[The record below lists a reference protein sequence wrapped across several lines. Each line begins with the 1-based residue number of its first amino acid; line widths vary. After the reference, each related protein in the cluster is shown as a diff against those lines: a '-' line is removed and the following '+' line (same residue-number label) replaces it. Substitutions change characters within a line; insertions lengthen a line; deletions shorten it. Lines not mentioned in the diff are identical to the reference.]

1 MKYAL
6 TGRMSKEVDRYTIDK
21 MGVPSLVLMER
32 AAVSTATKV
41 AEIVALFR
49 RNVRILAVCGKG
61 NNGADAAAAAR
72 ILSWQGVAVDIAVI
86 EDDRKGTEEFATQI
100 AIAKNGGLNFVTV
113 SAIPEYDIII
123 DGIFG
128 TGLSRDVE
136 GIYADVMDLINSS
149 NNVVVSVDIPSG
161 IDSETGEIL
170 SKAVKADATVTFGY
184 NKVGNMIYPGKEL
197 SGEVTVADIGFC
209 PEAIKTLNPCMYFTE
224 DDLRKIPDRKA
235 YSNKGTYGK
244 ILVIAGSHNMSGA
257 AYLSGAAAYR
267 TGAGL
272 VEILTYEGN
281 TDIIKKLL
289 PEAIVTGYSGDNYD
303 SVLENS
309 LKKATC
315 VILGPGLSKD
325 VTAHNITRKVLE
337 SCEVPLIIDADALN
351 IIAEDI
357 SLLKSYSHVAIITP
371 HIGEL
376 VRLTGLTKEELLK
389 DSVAAA
395 KHFAKEFN
403 VILVMKNAVTVVAEP
418 YENGRVYI
426 NPSGTGAMSK
436 AGMGD
441 VLTGAVAGMI
451 SLRLEPFSAACMG
464 VYLHGIAGEIAEEEQ
479 GSHSVMA
486 GDVVNTLG
494 KAVNK

>member
-6 TGRMSKEVDRYTIDK
+6 TGRMSKEVDRFTIDK

-32 AAVSTATKV
+32 AAVSTAMKV

-61 NNGADAAAAAR
+61 NNGADAVAAAR

-86 EDDRKGTEEFATQI
+86 DDDRKETEEFATQMTI
-100 AIAKNGGLNFVTV
+100 AGNSGLNFVNV

-128 TGLSRDVE
+128 TGLSRNVE
-136 GIYADVMDLINSS
+136 GIYADVIDLINCS

-161 IDSETGEIL
+161 IDSETGAVL

-244 ILVIAGSHNMSGA
+244 ILVIAGSRDMSGA
-257 AYLSGAAAYR
+257 AYLSGASAYR

-272 VEILTYEGN
+272 VEILTYESN

-289 PEAIVTGYSGDNYD
+289 PEAIVTGYNEDNYCCM
-303 SVLENS
+303 LEKS
-309 LKKATC
+309 LKKPHA
-315 VILGPGLSKD
+315 LFL
-325 VTAHNITRKVLE
+325 
-337 SCEVPLIIDADALN
+337 VPDFQKI
-351 IIAEDI
+351 
-357 SLLKSYSHVAIITP
+357 
-371 HIGEL
+371 
-376 VRLTGLTKEELLK
+376 
-389 DSVAAA
+389 
-395 KHFAKEFN
+395 
-403 VILVMKNAVTVVAEP
+403 
-418 YENGRVYI
+418 
-426 NPSGTGAMSK
+426 
-436 AGMGD
+436 
-441 VLTGAVAGMI
+441 
-451 SLRLEPFSAACMG
+451 
-464 VYLHGIAGEIAEEEQ
+464 
-479 GSHSVMA
+479 
-486 GDVVNTLG
+486 
-494 KAVNK
+494 

>member
-21 MGVPSLVLMER
+21 MGLPSLVLMER

-244 ILVIAGSHNMSGA
+244 ILVIAGSHDMSGA

-376 VRLTGLTKEELLK
+376 VRLTGLAKEELIK

-395 KHFAKEFN
+395 KRFAKEFN

>member
-6 TGRMSKEVDRYTIDK
+6 TGRMSKEVDRFTIDK

-32 AAVSTATKV
+32 AAVSTAMKV

-61 NNGADAAAAAR
+61 NNGADAVAVAR

-86 EDDRKGTEEFATQI
+86 DDDRKETEEFATQMTI
-100 AIAKNGGLNFVTV
+100 AGNSGLNFVNV

-128 TGLSRDVE
+128 TGLSRNVE
-136 GIYADVMDLINSS
+136 GIYADVIDLINCS

-161 IDSETGEIL
+161 IDSETGAVL

-244 ILVIAGSHNMSGA
+244 ILVIAGSRDMSGA
-257 AYLSGAAAYR
+257 AYLSGASAYR

-272 VEILTYEGN
+272 VEILTYESN

-289 PEAIVTGYSGDNYD
+289 PEAIVTGYNEDNYCCMLD
-303 SVLENS
+303 KS

-325 VTAHNITRKVLE
+325 ITAHNITEEVLKR
-337 SCEVPLIIDADALN
+337 CEVPLIIDADALN

-371 HIGEL
+371 HIGEFM
-376 VRLTGLTKEELLK
+376 RLTGLTKEELLK

-395 KHFAKEFN
+395 KSFAQEFN

-418 YENGRVYI
+418 CENGRAYI
-426 NPSGTGAMSK
+426 NSSGTGAMSK

-441 VLTGAVAGMI
+441 VLTGVIAGML
-451 SLRLEPFSAACMG
+451 SLRIEPFSAACMG

-486 GDVVNTLG
+486 GDVVNILG

>member
-49 RNVRILAVCGKG
+49 RNVRILAVCAKG

-136 GIYADVMDLINSS
+136 GVYADVMELINSS

-161 IDSETGEIL
+161 IDSETGAIL

-244 ILVIAGSHNMSGA
+244 ILVIAGSHDMSGA

-272 VEILTYEGN
+272 VEVLTYEGN

-325 VTAHNITRKVLE
+325 VTAHNITSKVLE

-357 SLLKSYSHVAIITP
+357 SLLKSYSHIAIITP

-395 KHFAKEFN
+395 KRFAKEFN
-403 VILVMKNAVTVVAEP
+403 VILVMKNAVTIVAEP

-479 GSHSVMA
+479 GPHSVMA

>member
-49 RNVRILAVCGKG
+49 RNVRILAVCAKG

-86 EDDRKGTEEFATQI
+86 EDDRNGTEEFATQI
-100 AIAKNGGLNFVTV
+100 TIAKNSGLNFVTV

-128 TGLSRDVE
+128 TGLSRDVG
-136 GIYADVMDLINSS
+136 GIYADAIDLINGS

-161 IDSETGEIL
+161 IDSETGAVL
-170 SKAVKADATVTFGY
+170 SKAVNADATVTFGY

-224 DDLRKIPDRKA
+224 EDLKKIPDREA
-235 YSNKGTYGK
+235 YSNKGTYGR
-244 ILVIAGSHNMSGA
+244 ILVIAGSRDMSGA

-272 VEILTYEGN
+272 VEVLTYEGN

-289 PEAIVTGYSGDNYD
+289 PEAIVTGYSEDNYAG
-303 SVLENS
+303 VLES
-309 LKKATC
+309 CLKKATC

-325 VTAHNITRKVLE
+325 IAAHNITEEVLRR
-337 SCEVPLIIDADALN
+337 CEVPLIIDADALN

-357 SLLKSYSHVAIITP
+357 SLLKNYSRVAIITP

-376 VRLTGLTKEELLK
+376 VRLTGLTKEELLN

-395 KHFAKEFN
+395 KRFAKEFN

-426 NPSGTGAMSK
+426 NASGTGAMSK

-441 VLTGAVAGMI
+441 VLTGVVAGMI

-479 GSHSVMA
+479 GTHSVMA